1 MSMPSFYLCL
11 SHTQMYLRTSE
22 FKSQSALANSARHV
36 GIIYVKDTKHDRAA
50 AAIALLGDKNPDRLC
65 VEMQ

>member
-1 MSMPSFYLCL
+1 
-11 SHTQMYLRTSE
+11 MYLRTSE

-50 AAIALLGDKNPDRLC
+50 AAIALLGDKNPDLLC